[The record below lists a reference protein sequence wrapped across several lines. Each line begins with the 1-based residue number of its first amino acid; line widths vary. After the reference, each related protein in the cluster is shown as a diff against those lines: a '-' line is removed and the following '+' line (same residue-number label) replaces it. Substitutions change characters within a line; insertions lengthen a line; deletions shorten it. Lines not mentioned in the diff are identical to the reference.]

1 MNRPKPRVTKV
12 LLERRARALKQHIK
26 AAIDGDGTGVHQ
38 ARVASRRLREAVPV
52 LARGVKGSKAG
63 RISRKMRRLT
73 RALGTFREADVTLA
87 LLDELATHDTLPRLA
102 LEEVRRDIIDE
113 RDRRRTSML
122 KRLETVNLSKLD
134 RRLVTM
140 ADALQQA
147 EGEEWR
153 KLLGTRLM
161 KRAKALGAAVADAGQ
176 MYAPERLHTVRITV
190 KKLRYGLEIAA
201 ETGVRPAAAPVRSL
215 KRAQD
220 SLGRLHDFQVL
231 QTHVKAVQ
239 AKPSEGGQAVNLEVM
254 ARAIEDECRHLHG
267 HYVALIPA
275 LTEVVD
281 TTRRV
286 VVPLIVRSSRSR
298 RLPMKMTLGTRT
310 RRRAKTE
317 PHAASSRA

>member
-1 MNRPKPRVTKV
+1 MNRAKPRVTKV

-26 AAIDGDGTGVHQ
+26 AAVEGDGTSVHQ

-52 LARGVKGSKAG
+52 LVRGVKGSKAG
-63 RISRKMRRLT
+63 RVRRKVRRLT

-87 LLDELATHDTLPRLA
+87 LLDELASRDTLPRLA
-102 LEEVRRDIIDE
+102 LEEVRRDVIDE
-113 RDRRRTSML
+113 RDRRLASML
-122 KRLETVNLSKLD
+122 KRLEQVNLGKLD

-153 KLLGTRLM
+153 KVLGTRLL
-161 KRAKALGAAVADAGQ
+161 KRARALGAAVAEAGQ
-176 MYAPERLHTVRITV
+176 MYGPERLHVVRINI
-190 KKLRYGLEIAA
+190 KKLRYALEIAA
-201 ETGVRPAAAPVRSL
+201 ETGTRPAGAPVRTL

-220 SLGRLHDFQVL
+220 LLGRLHDFQVL

-239 AKPSEGGQAVNLEVM
+239 AKPSEGAQAANLEVM

-275 LTEVVD
+275 LGDVVE

-286 VVPLIVRSSRSR
+286 VVPLIVRSAPAR
-298 RLPMKMTLGTRT
+298 RQPVKMTLVTRT
-310 RRRAKTE
+310 RRRARTE
-317 PHAASSRA
+317 PQAAMSRV

>member
-26 AAIDGDGTGVHQ
+26 AAVDGDGTGVHQ

-63 RISRKMRRLT
+63 RIRRKVRRLT

-87 LLDELATHDTLPRLA
+87 LLDELATRDTLPRLA

-176 MYAPERLHTVRITV
+176 MYAPERLHIVRITV

-220 SLGRLHDFQVL
+220 LLGRLHDFQVL
-231 QTHVKAVQ
+231 QMHVKAVQ
-239 AKPSEGGQAVNLEVM
+239 AKPSEGGQAGNLEVM

-267 HYVALIPA
+267 NYVALIPA

-298 RLPMKMTLGTRT
+298 RLPVKMTLATRT
-310 RRRAKTE
+310 RRRAKPE